1 MRRRGLRL
9 DPPDGWPLDKLLV
22 GVATVRTIRDLLRLD
37 REWSS
42 EPVRAWDLSLRNGVS
57 PTGSANSLERLR
69 RLDLVRVVSPPRRRH
84 AATFRL
90 NRDHPLAVP
99 LDRLFGA
106 ERAAYRVTR
115 RERLEQRRLQREEIR
130 EHQEMLERRRGE
142 MRKER

>member
-9 DPPDGWPLDKLLV
+9 DPPNGWPLDRLLV
-22 GVATVRTIRDLLRLD
+22 GVGTLRTLRELLRLD

-42 EPVRAWDLSLRNGVS
+42 EPVRAWDLALRTGVS
-57 PTGSANSLERLR
+57 TPGSGKALDRMD
-69 RLDLVRVVSPPRRRH
+69 RLDLVRVVSPARRRH

-130 EHQEMLERRRGE
+130 EHQEMLERRRRE